1 MSDPSGTEPCCD
13 GIEVINKKLEEFNAV
28 LNTNL
33 FGFPRT
39 TLATTK
45 LREKV
50 RAKKKAPLV
59 FASFCPFCGKS
70 YPGTK
75 DATP

>member
-1 MSDPSGTEPCCD
+1 MSRQKESEPCCD
-13 GIEVINKKLEEFNAV
+13 GIETINKKLGEYNAV

-45 LREKV
+45 LRERE
-50 RAKKKAPLV
+50 RAKKAPLV
-59 FASFCPFCGKS
+59 FASFCPFCGKP
-70 YPGTK
+70 YPGTESH
-75 DATP
+75 P

>member
-1 MSDPSGTEPCCD
+1 MSRPSGTEPCCD
-13 GIEVINKKLEEFNAV
+13 GIEVVNKKLEEFNAV

-50 RAKKKAPLV
+50 RAKKPPLV
-59 FASFCPFCGKS
+59 FASYCPFCGKP
-70 YPGTK
+70 YPQTK
-75 DATP
+75 AKP